1 MGGVR
6 RGRRWFGAAVGVET
20 GGKRDTQTH
29 RHTERERQRE
39 VGSWNLEWGN
49 VRLWDSSLW
58 GYLFAIFI
66 MRALI

>member
-1 MGGVR
+1 
-6 RGRRWFGAAVGVET
+6 
-20 GGKRDTQTH
+20 
-29 RHTERERQRE
+29 
-39 VGSWNLEWGN
+39 LEWGN